1 MNITLEQSGVSA
13 LVSLKMEKADYQDA
27 VKKELKN
34 IAAKAEMPGFRKGK
48 VPAGLVNKRFGTEV
62 KMNEINRLVGE
73 NLQKFI
79 EEKKLSVLGEPMMS
93 EQQQAQDIENQD
105 DFEFKFDIALAPEF
119 KVELTDK
126 DQLTYYDVEVSE
138 EQVDEQ
144 VKAFAQQAGHPEE
157 VQEYADRDIL
167 RGALAEQDAEGNL
180 LEGGIS
186 LDSVSLMPSYFV
198 SDDQKK
204 LFEGAKV
211 NDVIT
216 FNPSE
221 AHGETELAALLKLDK
236 EEAAKHTGKFTFQV
250 SSISRFVPAAYDQE
264 LFDRVFEPGTVK
276 TEEEMRAKVKELIQS
291 QYNQDADMK
300 FLIDVRKYT
309 EEKVGKLEF
318 PEALLKRFMKLQN
331 ADKGEEFV
339 EKNFEKSLEEL
350 RWHLIKEQLVE
361 ANKVTIDQKDVKE
374 AALQTARIQFA
385 QYGLTNVPE
394 EYLENYANEMLKDRN
409 QTNAFV
415 DRSVNTKLAAAL
427 KEVVKLEHKSISFE
441 DFAKFFEAENAE

>member
-119 KVELTDK
+119 KIELTDK

-167 RGALAEQDAEGNL
+167 RGALAEQ
-180 LEGGIS
+180 GGIS

-221 AHGETELAALLKLDK
+221 AHGEAELAALLKLDK

-250 SSISRFVPAAYDQE
+250 SSISRFVPAAYDQD

-276 TEEEMRAKVKELIQS
+276 SEEELRAKVKELIQS

-409 QTNAFV
+409 QMNAFV